1 MTDVSSDATFS
12 YDSISATII
21 ILHIYKQYKYKYIYK
36 SRRYVHYKKN
46 HANQVFDTFVPERI
60 LAHIGGS

>member
-1 MTDVSSDATFS
+1 MPDVSSDATFS

-21 ILHIYKQYKYKYIYK
+21 ILHIYKQYLK
-36 SRRYVHYKKN
+36 SRRYMHYKKN